1 MVLCHVVDQAV
12 IAFSSDSC
20 MSVIYS
26 LHMPMFAK
34 VPESKM
40 NSRPFGSEKWQRVFL
55 YVISA
60 MAMSPSD
67 PLCCL
72 LSAISPFV
80 FRSCLFK
87 QTRCCSGIGFA
98 SHPALKCATPPF
110 VVLRAPSSDE
120 GALPLRAVPRSE
132 ICWLWEEF
140 GCVREVS
147 AMNEQSR

>member
-1 MVLCHVVDQAV
+1 MVLCHVVDQTV

-67 PLCCL
+67 PFM
-72 LSAISPFV
+72 LSVERDFS
-80 FRSCLFK
+80 
-87 QTRCCSGIGFA
+87 
-98 SHPALKCATPPF
+98 
-110 VVLRAPSSDE
+110 LRFS
-120 GALPLRAVPRSE
+120 L
-132 ICWLWEEF
+132 
-140 GCVREVS
+140 VS
-147 AMNEQSR
+147 L